1 MIYELRQ
8 FNKVLLKFDYKE
20 VDLNRIINIIY
31 VNLEHKHLLPIGL
44 KLTNEGLMT
53 WLKSR
58 TIPQN
63 REYVNV
69 LLSKMGVN
77 VNDTIGII
85 NLCKGLSLNDSYWI
99 VEEDFNG
106 TFEEYNLYDNEFS
119 NVLSLIAYTGYGS
132 RRITGVKSS
141 PEFTTN
147 GMLPKAWRRIN
158 VDILLY
164 KGGTSGFSNTGNE
177 PFSEYFASQIAEKMG
192 LNHIKYSLSNWKKM
206 VCSTCKLF
214 TNKDIS
220 FVPIYKFIDSNENVS
235 NINYMANYFK
245 ELGEKFYN
253 SFVDMIIFDSLIYN
267 TDRHANNYGL
277 LVDNHTN
284 KVISFAPLFDH
295 GMSLF
300 NYAMIDDLKNIDQYA
315 KTRTSVYGFDH
326 TEIAKRFI
334 SKRQKDQ
341 LKKLIDFKFVN
352 VPKHI
357 SFNIER
363 KKLLEKFIQKR
374 GIELLNL

>member
-44 KLTNEGLMT
+44 ELTNEGLMT

-85 NLCKGLSLNDSYWI
+85 NLCKGFSLNDSYWI
-99 VEEDFNG
+99 VEEYFNG

-119 NVLSLIAYTGYGS
+119 NVLS
-132 RRITGVKSS
+132 GVKSS

-158 VDILLY
+158 ADILLY

-192 LNHIKYSLSNWKKM
+192 LNHIKYS
-206 VCSTCKLF
+206 
-214 TNKDIS
+214 
-220 FVPIYKFIDSNENVS
+220 
-235 NINYMANYFK
+235 
-245 ELGEKFYN
+245 
-253 SFVDMIIFDSLIYN
+253 
-267 TDRHANNYGL
+267 
-277 LVDNHTN
+277 
-284 KVISFAPLFDH
+284 
-295 GMSLF
+295 
-300 NYAMIDDLKNIDQYA
+300 
-315 KTRTSVYGFDH
+315 
-326 TEIAKRFI
+326 
-334 SKRQKDQ
+334 
-341 LKKLIDFKFVN
+341 
-352 VPKHI
+352 
-357 SFNIER
+357 
-363 KKLLEKFIQKR
+363 
-374 GIELLNL
+374 

>member
-99 VEEDFNG
+99 VEEYFNG

-119 NVLSLIAYTGYGS
+119 NVLSLIAYTWYGS
-132 RRITGVKSS
+132 RRIAGVKYS

-147 GMLPKAWRRIN
+147 GILPKAWRIIN
-158 VDILLY
+158 AYILLY

-177 PFSEYFASQIAEKMG
+177 PFSEYFASQIAE
-192 LNHIKYSLSNWKKM
+192 
-206 VCSTCKLF
+206 
-214 TNKDIS
+214 
-220 FVPIYKFIDSNENVS
+220 
-235 NINYMANYFK
+235 
-245 ELGEKFYN
+245 
-253 SFVDMIIFDSLIYN
+253 
-267 TDRHANNYGL
+267 
-277 LVDNHTN
+277 
-284 KVISFAPLFDH
+284 
-295 GMSLF
+295 
-300 NYAMIDDLKNIDQYA
+300 
-315 KTRTSVYGFDH
+315 
-326 TEIAKRFI
+326 
-334 SKRQKDQ
+334 
-341 LKKLIDFKFVN
+341 
-352 VPKHI
+352 
-357 SFNIER
+357 
-363 KKLLEKFIQKR
+363 
-374 GIELLNL
+374 